1 MLARSSATG
10 SRNAHSEAN
19 ARLRI
24 IAALA
29 LSALVHA
36 LITSGLSSGSAA
48 RGVRTTGAVTPAP
61 LTVALAPV
69 PEPPVALPEPE
80 PSRRAAAEVPR
91 VDRKTAN
98 ATEPA
103 RTAPQGARDERF
115 AGIPDPTYYAARQL
129 DVYPALE
136 GALDLRYPAG
146 AAASNINGRVVL
158 LVLIAANGMV
168 DEAGVVEA
176 EPPGVFDG
184 DAVRALLAARF
195 RPALRNGRAV
205 KSRLVVEVS
214 FGPTQTSGP

>member
-1 MLARSSATG
+1 MPSRPWIDASHFEAR
-10 SRNAHSEAN
+10 
-19 ARLRI
+19 ARLRF
-24 IAALA
+24 IAALV

-36 LITSGLSSGSAA
+36 LIASGLSSGSAA
-48 RGVRTTGAVTPAP
+48 RGGRTISTVFPVQ
-61 LTVALAPV
+61 LTVGLAPV
-69 PEPPVALPEPE
+69 PEPPVASPEPE
-80 PSRRAAAEVPR
+80 PSRRAAAKVPR
-91 VDRKTAN
+91 VDRRTAN
-98 ATEPA
+98 AAEPA
-103 RTAPQGARDERF
+103 RTASHGAGDERF
-115 AGIPDPTYYAARQL
+115 TGIPDPTYYAARQL

-214 FGPTQTSGP
+214 FGPAQTRGP